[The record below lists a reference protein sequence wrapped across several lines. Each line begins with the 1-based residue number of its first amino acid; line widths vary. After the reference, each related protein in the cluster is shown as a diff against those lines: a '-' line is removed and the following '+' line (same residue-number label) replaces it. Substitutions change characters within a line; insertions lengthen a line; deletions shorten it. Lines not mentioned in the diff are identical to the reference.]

1 MKKNSGHLIGR
12 DDEPISFEFKS
23 LISLCMPGY
32 DPTCDNDRL
41 EFLGDAV
48 LDYVVAFEYYNNI
61 SAYTPASVHWAKL
74 GFQIVGFHIL
84 L

>member
-1 MKKNSGHLIGR
+1 
-12 DDEPISFEFKS
+12 
-23 LISLCMPGY
+23 MPGY

-61 SAYTPASVHWAKL
+61 SAYTPASAHWAKL
-74 GFQIVGFHIL
+74 GFQIDISPKLFIAQRL
-84 L
+84 MSYQ

>member
-1 MKKNSGHLIGR
+1 
-12 DDEPISFEFKS
+12 
-23 LISLCMPGY
+23 MPGY

-61 SAYTPASVHWAKL
+61 SRVLFQMVGKQRYRDRKSGFVSFDFQLSKL
-74 GFQIVGFHIL
+74 KPLQAPGL
-84 L
+84 T

>member
-1 MKKNSGHLIGR
+1 
-12 DDEPISFEFKS
+12 
-23 LISLCMPGY
+23 MPGY

-61 SAYTPASVHWAKL
+61 SAYTQAGVHWAKL
-74 GFQIVGFHIL
+74 GF
-84 L
+84 

>member
-1 MKKNSGHLIGR
+1 
-12 DDEPISFEFKS
+12 
-23 LISLCMPGY
+23 MPGY

-61 SAYTPASVHWAKL
+61 SAYTPASVHWAKW
-74 GFQIVGFHIL
+74 GFQIDYTLAFRCPDANNIRRYI
-84 L
+84 

>member
-1 MKKNSGHLIGR
+1 
-12 DDEPISFEFKS
+12 
-23 LISLCMPGY
+23 MPGY

-61 SAYTPASVHWAKL
+61 SAYTPASAHWAKL
-74 GFQIVGFHIL
+74 GFQIDVRVTLNLIKFSLACYASRHFL
-84 L
+84 A

>member
-1 MKKNSGHLIGR
+1 
-12 DDEPISFEFKS
+12 
-23 LISLCMPGY
+23 MPGY

-61 SAYTPASVHWAKL
+61 SAYTPASAHWAKL
-74 GFQIVGFHIL
+74 GSETDELSVILDIIL
-84 L
+84 LTSFLKPI

>member
-1 MKKNSGHLIGR
+1 
-12 DDEPISFEFKS
+12 
-23 LISLCMPGY
+23 MPGY

-61 SAYTPASVHWAKL
+61 SAYTQAGVHWAKF
-74 GFQIVGFHIL
+74 GFQIDQRFF
-84 L
+84 